1 VTLGIRGTVVKI
13 KAVQLDFRPNNKNGK
28 KNVAGDLSSR
38 FDSTMELAVFDYDFL
53 LVFSIVGAESTSS
66 STAP

>member
-1 VTLGIRGTVVKI
+1 LDIRGTVVKI
-13 KAVQLDFRPNNKNGK
+13 KTVQLDFRPNNKNGK

-38 FDSTMELAVFDYDFL
+38 FDLTMELAVFDYDFL
-53 LVFSIVGAESTSS
+53 LVFYIVGAESTSS